1 MKPEYAVVITRF
13 VEGDDR
19 VLIDK
24 YITADEA
31 IDLLLHIQENIDGPQ
46 GEAPEFAFGVVEDV
60 EEPESEPAAKTKK
73 YKKPADADEPIER
86 LATTKEKTCGKCGKP
101 GHNARSCGKGDI
113 QRLKPVVD
121 EGPAETAYTARRKAK
136 DAEETEDED
145 PTLAELD
152 RMAAEKLSQVE
163 LQEMFPSVP
172 LHEII
177 KAWERYNHI

>member
-86 LATTKEKTCGKCGKP
+86 LNKAGKGTKRGCGKCGAV
-101 GHNARSCGKGDI
+101 GHNARTCSGPKTGDG
-113 QRLKPVVD
+113 LT
-121 EGPAETAYTARRKAK
+121 EYERRKQEKAVE
-136 DAEETEDED
+136 ATEEQD
-145 PTLAELD
+145 PTLAELE

-177 KAWERYNHI
+177 KAWERHNHI